1 MISKKL
7 NTMLNDQVG
16 NELAASH
23 QYVAI
28 ATFFDQAALPVL
40 AKHYYAQALE
50 ERDHAMRLVKIVLD
64 MDGTLKIPAV
74 PAPQMAF
81 KDSLAAVKL
90 ALDSEVRVTA
100 QINALVDQ
108 AVVDKDHL
116 IKHALDWFVNEQR
129 EELTSAT
136 TLVQMV
142 KRAGEGGM
150 FFVETFIKD
159 GGLAEPAAGAGGE
172 GGAA

>member
-1 MISKKL
+1 MIGKKL
-7 NTMLNDQVG
+7 NTKLNEQIG
-16 NELAASH
+16 HELAASH

-28 ATFFDQAALPVL
+28 ATYFDQAALPEL
-40 AKHYYAQALE
+40 AKHYYTQALE

-64 MDGTLKIPAV
+64 MDGELKIPAV

-81 KDSLAAVKL
+81 KNSLEAVQL
-90 ALDSEVRVTA
+90 ALTSENRVTA
-100 QINALVDQ
+100 QINALVDI
-108 AVVDKDHL
+108 AVADKHHL
-116 IKHALDWFVNEQR
+116 VKNALDWFVNEQR
-129 EELTSAT
+129 EEVASAT

-150 FFVETFIKD
+150 FFVERFLKD
-159 GGLAEPAAGAGGE
+159 GGLSEEGNADGGE

>member
-1 MISKKL
+1 MISTRL
-7 NTMLNDQVG
+7 NTKINEQVG
-16 NELAASH
+16 HELSASH

-28 ATFFDQAALPVL
+28 ATFFDQAALPEL

-81 KDSLAAVKL
+81 KNSLEAVQL
-90 ALDSEVRVTA
+90 AYKGEEKVTA
-100 QINALVDQ
+100 QINALADI
-108 AVVDKDHL
+108 AVADKNHL
-116 IKHALDWFVNEQR
+116 VKNALDWFVNEQR
-129 EELTSAT
+129 EEMTSAG

-142 KRAGEGGM
+142 KRAGESGM
-150 FFVETFIKD
+150 FFVERFLKD
-159 GGLAEPAAGAGGE
+159 GGLAEAAAGEGGE
-172 GGAA
+172 GAA